1 MKQQHYDVVV
11 VGGGASGVA
20 AAIASAKNGA
30 KTLII
35 DAGPMLGG
43 ELLSGL
49 SIGGVFNALGEWI
62 VGGVAKELFD
72 AANALDGLIGPACD
86 YRLAWYVFAD
96 PEIMKIVVMS
106 LLQQYGVTPLLYS
119 TVQEVVTDRGQ
130 VTGLIVGAR
139 GQKMMIS
146 AKQIVD
152 CSGDADVAM
161 MAGAPFELSN
171 EKGELQPVSLMFRMS
186 GVDTSAL
193 LRFLRENPE
202 NLGLGESD
210 AIRSGR
216 SDAELAQALQQQGEA
231 IAFIKREGPLL
242 GEAIRR
248 GDMFS
253 APFVFAVP
261 TSRPRREVCINATRV
276 AENID
281 GTKADAL
288 SGTLAKLMEQV
299 GIVIKFLRK
308 DVPGFA
314 DAAFAGVAPRIGVR
328 ETRRIVGE
336 YTLTAE
342 DVIEGRKFETG
353 VAKGSYHVDLHV
365 PGDKQIRVPVKNGGS
380 YDIPFGC
387 LIPKGLTNVLAAGR
401 CLSATR
407 DAHASARVMGPC
419 LGMGEAVGTAAALA
433 ASAGCRDIRDLPI
446 QALRAKLKEQGA
458 VLDGT
463 H

>member
-20 AAIASAKNGA
+20 AGIAAAKNGA

-49 SIGGVFNALGEWI
+49 SIGGVFNARGEWI
-62 VGGVAKELFD
+62 LGGVAKELFD
-72 AANALDGLIGPACD
+72 AASALDGLIGPACD

-106 LLQQYGVTPLLYS
+106 LLQRYGITLLLYS
-119 TVQEVVTDRGQ
+119 TVQDVVTDRGR
-130 VTGLIVGAR
+130 VTALIVGAR
-139 GQKMMIS
+139 SQKMLIT
-146 AKQIVD
+146 AKQIID
-152 CSGDADVAM
+152 CSGDGDVAM
-161 MAGAPFELSN
+161 LAGSPFAISD
-171 EKGELQPVSLMFRMS
+171 EKGELQPLSLMFRMS
-186 GVDTSAL
+186 NVNTAAL
-193 LRFLRENPE
+193 LKFVRDNPQ

-210 AIRSGR
+210 AIRTGR
-216 SDAELAQALQQQGEA
+216 SDAQLAEALQQQGEP

-242 GEAIRR
+242 GGAIAR
-248 GDMFS
+248 GEMFS
-253 APFVFAVP
+253 APFIFTIP
-261 TSRPRREVCINATRV
+261 TSKPRREVCINATRV

-281 GTKADAL
+281 GTQADAL
-288 SGTLAKLMEQV
+288 SGTLAKLMEQIGTV
-299 GIVIKFLRK
+299 MKFLRK
-308 DVPGFA
+308 SVPGFS
-314 DAAFAGVAPRIGVR
+314 DAAFAGVAPQIGVR

-336 YTLTAE
+336 YTLTAD
-342 DVIEGRKFETG
+342 DVIEGRKSDLG

-365 PGDKQIRVPVKNGGS
+365 PGDKQIRMPVKNGGS

-419 LGMGEAVGTAAALA
+419 LGMGQAVGTAAAMA
-433 ASAGCRDIRDLPI
+433 AATGCNDIREIPVSS
-446 QALRAKLKEQGA
+446 LRAKLKEQGA

-463 H
+463 Y

>member
-1 MKQQHYDVVV
+1 MRQQDYDVVV

-49 SIGGVFNALGEWI
+49 SIGGVFNARGEWI
-62 VGGVAKELFD
+62 LGGVARELFD
-72 AANALDGLIGPACD
+72 AAAELDGLIGPACD
-86 YRLAWYVFAD
+86 YRLAWYLFAD

-106 LLQQYGVTPLLYS
+106 VLQRHKVTPLLYS
-119 TVQEVVTDRGQ
+119 TVQDVVTDRGR

-139 GQKMMIS
+139 GQRTLVS
-146 AKQIVD
+146 AKQVID
-152 CSGDADVAM
+152 CSGDGDVAI
-161 MAGAPFELSN
+161 MAGGRFEISD
-171 EKGELQPVSLMFRMS
+171 EKGELQPLSLMFRMS
-186 GVDTSAL
+186 NVDTAAL
-193 LRFLRENPE
+193 LRFVRDNPE

-210 AIRSGR
+210 AIRCGR
-216 SDAELAQALQQQGEA
+216 SDAQLAEAIQQQGEPV
-231 IAFIKREGPLL
+231 AFIKREGPLL
-242 GEAIRR
+242 SDAIARGE
-248 GDMFS
+248 MFS
-253 APFVFAVP
+253 APFVFTVP

-281 GTKADAL
+281 GTQADAL
-288 SGTLAKLMEQV
+288 SNTLAKLMEQI
-299 GIVIKFLRK
+299 GIVTKFLRK
-308 DVPGFA
+308 SVPGFS

-336 YTLTAE
+336 YTLTAD
-342 DVIEGRKFETG
+342 DVIEGRKSDSG

-365 PGDKQIRVPVKNGGS
+365 PGDKQIRMPVKNGGS
-380 YDIPFGC
+380 YDIPLGC

-419 LGMGEAVGTAAALA
+419 LGMGQAVGTAAAMAVA
-433 ASAGCRDIRDLPI
+433 ASCVDIRDVSTSN
-446 QALRAKLKEQGA
+446 LRARLKEQGA